1 MKRYLLVLLEA
12 VSAIG
17 AAGAAIGSYTAAR
30 ATRQAIE
37 VQLYSQIMHEYAAP
51 TMAQSLALLRTWKE
65 QNGPQFAQVY
75 SHRLQAG
82 EADAVQVDH
91 ARRQVWFHFV
101 TVLRLYEAGYIPE
114 VFVRQSTCV
123 ETDGLEILVEI
134 VKPMREVRKLNT
146 NRAEFARL
154 LQLCHPGP
162 RAERLLPEEDGPA
175 STQP

>member
-17 AAGAAIGSYTAAR
+17 AAGAAIGSCNAAR

-37 VQLYSQIMHEYAAP
+37 VQLYAQIMHEYAAP
-51 TMAQSLALLRTWKE
+51 AMAQSLELLRTWKE
-65 QNGPQFAQVY
+65 QKGPQFAQEY
-75 SHRLQAG
+75 GQRLQAG
-82 EADAVQVDH
+82 EADAVQVDQ
-91 ARRQVWFHFV
+91 ARRQVWFHFM

-114 VFVRQSTCV
+114 VFVRQSVCS
-123 ETDGLEILVEI
+123 ETGGLEILLEI
-134 VKPMREVRKLNT
+134 VKPMREARNLNT

-154 LQLCHPGP
+154 LQLCQPGP
-162 RAERLLPEEDGPA
+162 QAGLLLPEEGGPS